1 MKSVINEINWPAI
14 IKLVNSDELLVLE
27 SPRDWL
33 EMACLYQHSFQE
45 GDCLADSDG
54 RQYKISAGQP
64 LPDSPVAQL
73 PNLDRQNSR
82 LTPLELLP
90 WVRAHALA
98 AGQCCIAKLGFTTV
112 AQGIAL
118 VRSLE
123 G

>member
-1 MKSVINEINWPAI
+1 MKSIINDIHWPAI
-14 IKLVNSDELLVLE
+14 IKLVNSDELLLLE

-33 EMACLYQHSFQE
+33 EIACLYQHSFQE

-54 RQYKISAGQP
+54 QQYRISAPEAQQ
-64 LPDSPVAQL
+64 DSPVAHL
-73 PNLDRQNSR
+73 PNLSPQSFP

-112 AQGIAL
+112 AQGIEL
-118 VRSLE
+118 VRSLDS
-123 G
+123 